1 MEGGGD
7 PVPKVDPL
15 PLLLEHTVALPPPPP
30 PEEKDA
36 EDDTEGVEEARGV
49 DVVAFLMEG
58 VAGDVRESEGEGVEV
73 PQAVP
78 RATVTVNVAEPLP
91 PPPAAPD
98 EAVLAGDKVGRL
110 VLEMVKVVVM
120 EGEVLETLVL
130 VAAPLPLLV
139 PLPRPLPL
147 PTPLLVPAED
157 TVKQVVEEMDPVG
170 DPVFTPEPLLKGVE
184 VPLEVD
190 KLESVKMAVEV
201 KVGLDVRVPKRGVN
215 VGTELPLEV
224 ADPVNSGVGV
234 PRALKVLFAPPPPPL
249 VLTEGKGEG
258 EGEADTVLIP
268 FNPPVVYVP
277 MGEAVGGWDRVGE
290 KEWEVVGVRSLEPVI
305 PPLPLFPALLDT
317 SGEEVAE
324 GLGVLEAVVA
334 VVEEGLGEGEA
345 VE

>member
-7 PVPKVDPL
+7 PVPKEE
-15 PLLLEHTVALPPPPP
+15 PLLLPLEHTVALPPP

-36 EDDTEGVEEARGV
+36 EDDTEGVEEATGV
-49 DVVAFLMEG
+49 EVVAFLMEG
-58 VAGDVRESEGEGVEV
+58 VAGDVREREREGVEV

-78 RATVTVNVAEPLP
+78 RATVGVNEAEPLP
-91 PPPAAPD
+91 PPLPAAAPD
-98 EAVLAGDKVGRL
+98 EAVLAGDKEGRL
-110 VLEMVKVVVM
+110 VLEMVKVVMMV
-120 EGEVLETLVL
+120 GEVLETLVL

-147 PTPLLVPAED
+147 PAPLVVPAED
-157 TVKQVVEEMDPVG
+157 TVKQVVEEMDPVV
-170 DPVFTPEPLLKGVE
+170 DPVLTPEPLLKGEE
-184 VPLEVD
+184 VPLEVGRV
-190 KLESVKMAVEV
+190 ESVEMAVEV
-201 KVGLDVRVPKRGVN
+201 KVGLDVRVPKRCVN
-215 VGTELPLEV
+215 VSTGLPLEV
-224 ADPVNSGVGV
+224 VDPVVSGVGV
-234 PRALKVLFAPPPPPL
+234 LRALKVLLAPPPPPL

-258 EGEADTVLIP
+258 EVEVDTVLTP

-317 SGEEVAE
+317 RGEEVAE

-334 VVEEGLGEGEA
+334 VEEEGLGEGEA